1 MEHCKD
7 VLGMV
12 RYCNARIAEKW
23 NAGELKDTETELFE
37 LDIKSMFPSLSREGV
52 WDALQDL
59 HDAVL
64 RGRRANRGRG
74 HELRFAIKKLDRK
87 LDRTGSAAPECYT
100 NVRFTDV
107 NDFLRFDI
115 FHNDIFV
122 IGNAIYEQIKGIAIG
137 GTISASCA
145 NAFCLMREHHFYS
158 HVLPFAPEGPQA
170 IHPCELPGQ
179 PARFRDNNMGVK
191 YRSASVQTL
200 QNSFE
205 EMYDLKLQ
213 YEGGGDTWTFLQAQ
227 VTVVPAERCQDTGMT
242 TAPPYLRLSLADKG
256 QKYHTEHHR
265 LRRFPDWYSGKAKRT
280 LRSLTPAM
288 AKNCAYYRDT
298 KQDAMHNMQQAFSDL
313 QNKGYP
319 ESWWKHKLYQRLAQW
334 GLPVQ
339 EWRETR

>member
-1 MEHCKD
+1 MK
-7 VLGMV
+7 
-12 RYCNARIAEKW
+12 
-23 NAGELKDTETELFE
+23 
-37 LDIKSMFPSLSREGV
+37 
-52 WDALQDL
+52 
-59 HDAVL
+59 
-64 RGRRANRGRG
+64 
-74 HELRFAIKKLDRK
+74 
-87 LDRTGSAAPECYT
+87 
-100 NVRFTDV
+100 
-107 NDFLRFDI
+107 DFLRFDI

-137 GTISASCA
+137 GTISAPCA
-145 NAFCLMREHHFYS
+145 NAFCLMREHRFYS

-191 YRSASVQTL
+191 YRSTSVQTL
-200 QNSFE
+200 QKSFE

-213 YEGGGDTWTFLQAQ
+213 YEVGGDTWTFLQAQ
-227 VTVVPAERCQDTGMT
+227 VTVVPAARCQDTGMT

-256 QKYHTEHHR
+256 QKYHTAHQR

-319 ESWWKHKLYQRLAQW
+319 ESWWKHTLYQRLARW